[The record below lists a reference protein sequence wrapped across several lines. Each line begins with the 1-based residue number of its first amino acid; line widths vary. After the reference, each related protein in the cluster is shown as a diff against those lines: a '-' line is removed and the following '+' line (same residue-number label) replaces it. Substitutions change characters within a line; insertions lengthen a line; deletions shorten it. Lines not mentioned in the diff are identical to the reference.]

1 MTEAECNERIAAL
14 EQKKKG
20 LERNRNICVLLAF
33 FLGYNVWKS
42 IQEGTP
48 PLWFYFAMGAILLG
62 IIAVGVFGHFS
73 SVRAQKEIH
82 DLLQVREKAHP
93 AQPDI

>member
-48 PLWFYFAMGAILLG
+48 PLWFYECNS
-62 IIAVGVFGHFS
+62 FGHNCGRR
-73 SVRAQKEIH
+73 VRTFFIRACAKRN
-82 DLLQVREKAHP
+82 L
-93 AQPDI
+93 